1 MEAGSFSFA
10 NQGDPSL
17 LIFRCPEEISQ
28 SGSEVECF
36 AFAVQ
41 PRVGGLLLC
50 LPRNVVSEEALI
62 AALSAEDDSML
73 GPSKLIRVQLCEE
86 VDDGST
92 ATVPGPPHHVYLID
106 FNDEIMAY
114 LQEYDPALHSEN
126 QVFPF
131 SAENPG
137 AVPVASA
144 VVELA
149 GSWIADQ
156 GFPRAN
162 FYSAREEQ
170 EEPEPKAPS
179 KATSK
184 KAPAPKRISNAQV
197 MDQLAMLATQ
207 IQALAVRQEE
217 AEKNYAKG
225 APGVLQAER
234 AFGSTQPVPAVSA
247 GLGAKAV
254 PPALGAVSKALEL
267 AGPPPRTRTTS
278 MPLKPPE
285 EVQEEVEDPFRD
297 PIERSLSSRWHRS
310 SSGSA
315 VNSHNNTCGTLSKS
329 GRSVGRAWINSCQF
343 FFHQRSSKKGA
354 PPERDSLS
362 LEHLLF
368 AGDAASSPPTTPW
381 ETNTED
387 RSRSSWPFVSDLPRE
402 ERRISAE
409 PRCWFADVAHGP
421 HHGGGGSRRRL
432 ADERE
437 VGSSCGGFRSVSGRP
452 GGLDA
457 GVFTQPGRRPPYLD
471 VSGQNQHHCSLRQTV
486 LDVGASYLVGNL
498 PGLCKRTGD
507 IDHPQTRGIPEEEQG
522 CQDRR
527 CRRASIAQAKGQ
539 VSQETQGRPA
549 GSVEGRSSM
558 HEVNQV
564 FDFDLAKPC
573 DHHHTVPPGPC
584 RVCHDDHKKSTKV
597 RRPLDGDVSM
607 HVWCGHLLRAVMKTR
622 TPFSEFVRRCNHLQ
636 RSDIVSSSP
645 AMPLPLPFL
654 LDFEAMPSGLSCK
667 KRSKLYFRRAIN
679 VVVLALNFWWADF
692 KFVDVEMMRRTPSW
706 QQRLIYNR
714 IASLLRVDGPRQLTS
729 LVSGAEECLNYVHA
743 LVSYRKHSPLL
754 GQVLITTLALFLEEK
769 YQ

>member
-1 MEAGSFSFA
+1 MEAGSFAFA

-41 PRVGGLLLC
+41 PREGGLLLC

-106 FNDEIMAY
+106 FNDEIMAH

-170 EEPEPKAPS
+170 EAPEPKAPS

-184 KAPAPKRISNAQV
+184 KAAAPKRISNAQV

-254 PPALGAVSKALEL
+254 SLLLWEQSRKLWTLQDFHQEQGQ
-267 AGPPPRTRTTS
+267 
-278 MPLKPPE
+278 PLC
-285 EVQEEVEDPFRD
+285 R
-297 PIERSLSSRWHRS
+297 SSR
-310 SSGSA
+310 
-315 VNSHNNTCGTLSKS
+315 
-329 GRSVGRAWINSCQF
+329 Q
-343 FFHQRSSKKGA
+343 
-354 PPERDSLS
+354 
-362 LEHLLF
+362 
-368 AGDAASSPPTTPW
+368 
-381 ETNTED
+381 
-387 RSRSSWPFVSDLPRE
+387 
-402 ERRISAE
+402 
-409 PRCWFADVAHGP
+409 
-421 HHGGGGSRRRL
+421 
-432 ADERE
+432 
-437 VGSSCGGFRSVSGRP
+437 
-452 GGLDA
+452 
-457 GVFTQPGRRPPYLD
+457 
-471 VSGQNQHHCSLRQTV
+471 
-486 LDVGASYLVGNL
+486 
-498 PGLCKRTGD
+498 
-507 IDHPQTRGIPEEEQG
+507 
-522 CQDRR
+522 RR
-527 CRRASIAQAKGQ
+527 CRRRSRILF
-539 VSQETQGRPA
+539 ET
-549 GSVEGRSSM
+549 
-558 HEVNQV
+558 
-564 FDFDLAKPC
+564 L
-573 DHHHTVPPGPC
+573 
-584 RVCHDDHKKSTKV
+584 
-597 RRPLDGDVSM
+597 
-607 HVWCGHLLRAVMKTR
+607 
-622 TPFSEFVRRCNHLQ
+622 
-636 RSDIVSSSP
+636 
-645 AMPLPLPFL
+645 
-654 LDFEAMPSGLSCK
+654 
-667 KRSKLYFRRAIN
+667 
-679 VVVLALNFWWADF
+679 
-692 KFVDVEMMRRTPSW
+692 
-706 QQRLIYNR
+706 
-714 IASLLRVDGPRQLTS
+714 
-729 LVSGAEECLNYVHA
+729 
-743 LVSYRKHSPLL
+743 
-754 GQVLITTLALFLEEK
+754 
-769 YQ
+769 